1 MGKSLV
7 SCFFETQCTLCLL
20 RRPICVSEKRERGTS
35 GSNFRISLKMLITVH
50 GEYTIA
56 DRVNVA
62 LNDIGPGIANRRRNW
77 QCDVIAI

>member
-1 MGKSLV
+1 
-7 SCFFETQCTLCLL
+7 
-20 RRPICVSEKRERGTS
+20 
-35 GSNFRISLKMLITVH
+35 MLITVH